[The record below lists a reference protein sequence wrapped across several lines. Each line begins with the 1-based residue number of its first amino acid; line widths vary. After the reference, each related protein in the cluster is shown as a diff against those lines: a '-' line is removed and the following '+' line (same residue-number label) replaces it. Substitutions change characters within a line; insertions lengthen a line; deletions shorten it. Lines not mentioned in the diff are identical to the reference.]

1 MISLTFE
8 VVGNKNVIG
17 ESQTESSIE
26 KEQKI
31 QREHLAE
38 IIEDIE
44 SFSSKDKW
52 SSDLLF
58 RVNLIVEEMVLNIL
72 DYGYCDPSGPVQIVV
87 TSKPETVTIDITDQA
102 PPFDP
107 LNDAPAP
114 DLDSAVED
122 RRIGGLGVYLTR
134 SLMDEITYNYESG
147 ENRLCAA
154 TARVKE
160 KVTSE
165 TSSSTAGKD

>member
-17 ESQTESSIE
+17 ESRTESSIE
-26 KEQKI
+26 KKQKF
-31 QREHLAE
+31 QREHLTE

-72 DYGYCDPSGPVQIVV
+72 DYGYCDPSGPVRIIV
-87 TSKPETVTIDITDQA
+87 TSEPETVTIDIIDQA

-134 SLMDEITYNYESG
+134 SLMDEMIYNYESS
-147 ENRLCAA
+147 ENRLRVIA
-154 TARVKE
+154 ARVKE
-160 KVTSE
+160 KTTPE
-165 TSSSTAGKD
+165 TSSTANKN